1 MTKAATRSIIWA
13 CICAVPDGSSHFDTL
28 ARAVRG
34 ASASDRKFA
43 LDPNVAKEYKS
54 LSSMLS
60 PGPGDVLIR
69 DGVTGYTVV
78 DAVSLRELSGPHPSV
93 AAAFVAARSFPA
105 SHVWREN
112 HDRRGRPLG
121 DPFLLELQASTLA

>member
-1 MTKAATRSIIWA
+1 
-13 CICAVPDGSSHFDTL
+13 
-28 ARAVRG
+28 
-34 ASASDRKFA
+34 
-43 LDPNVAKEYKS
+43 
-54 LSSMLS
+54 MLS

-93 AAAFVAARSFPA
+93 AAAFVAARSFSA
-105 SHVWREN
+105 GHVWREN